1 MPAVLKS
8 SGLCYV
14 FGLVVPFMEMIT
26 TSLGKGLL
34 FVRLYGVRCLRVAL
48 LHFFTHFIFLIHQ
61 LLQASAASFFQVRTP
76 GSSEKRV
83 GEREEKAG
91 HEPPEVQVTAQDN
104 TENKR

>member
-14 FGLVVPFMEMIT
+14 FGLVVVIISMNG

-48 LHFFTHFIFLIHQ
+48 LHFFTHFIFFNTPTSPGFRGV
-61 LLQASAASFFQVRTP
+61 LLP
-76 GSSEKRV
+76 GT
-83 GEREEKAG
+83 
-91 HEPPEVQVTAQDN
+91 HTWLQ
-104 TENKR
+104 